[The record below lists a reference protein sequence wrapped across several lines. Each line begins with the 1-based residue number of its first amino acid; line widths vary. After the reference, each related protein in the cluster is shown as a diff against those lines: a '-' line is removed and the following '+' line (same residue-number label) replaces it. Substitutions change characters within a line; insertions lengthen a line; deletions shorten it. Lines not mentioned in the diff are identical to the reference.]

1 MNGRKITVFG
11 ATVVVALGLAAGVA
25 SAHECTNASK
35 PPGAGVQVII
45 DANTDQLVWASHG
58 LTKRFENG
66 LIGPDGEGFHGLVGI
81 DFDGDGV
88 ADATT
93 YIVTPNGEI
102 PTQAQ
107 QNGSPTHGIVNICG
121 GTCD

>member
-1 MNGRKITVFG
+1 MIGRKTAMFG
-11 ATVVVALGLAAGVA
+11 TTVVAVVAIGSGVA
-25 SAHECTNASK
+25 GAHECTNANK

-45 DANTDQLVWASHG
+45 DGNTGELVWATTG
-58 LTKRFENG
+58 LTKRFEKG

-81 DFDGDGV
+81 DLDGDGA
-88 ADATT
+88 ADFMT

-107 QNGSPTHGIVNICG
+107 QNGSPDHGIVNLCG
-121 GTCD
+121 GTCE